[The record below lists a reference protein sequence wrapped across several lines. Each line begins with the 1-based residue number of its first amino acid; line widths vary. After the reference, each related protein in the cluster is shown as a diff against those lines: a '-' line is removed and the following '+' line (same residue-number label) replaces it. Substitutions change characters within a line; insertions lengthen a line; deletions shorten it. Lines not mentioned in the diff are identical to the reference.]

1 MRGFGVKD
9 IHTMENSS
17 LFDRAV
23 ALLNSI
29 PHLSFEGMLGS
40 HLCYG
45 FDGEVYPIPLS
56 DLPNFVPALEAT
68 AKDCGVSK

>member
-1 MRGFGVKD
+1 
-9 IHTMENSS
+9 MENPNA

-23 ALLNSI
+23 ELLNAI

-45 FDGEVYPIPLS
+45 YDDETYPVPLH
-56 DLPNFVPALEAT
+56 DLPKFVPALEAT
-68 AKDCGVSK
+68 AKDCGL